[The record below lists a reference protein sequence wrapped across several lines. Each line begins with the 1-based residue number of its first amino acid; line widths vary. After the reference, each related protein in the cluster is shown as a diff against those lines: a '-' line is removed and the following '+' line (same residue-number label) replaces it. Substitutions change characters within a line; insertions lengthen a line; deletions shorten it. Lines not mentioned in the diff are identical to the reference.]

1 MKSSASSSY
10 LLYSFFV
17 DFIVLFTFLCVWSI
31 LVHSS
36 SPVLILVYFPT
47 LLPFLWKSFHPAPL
61 CLADSHVLLPSP
73 TSYLKYMLHVSLL
86 KCFTGTVKTTCPQI
100 HHLLTIPFF
109 PFVAQTV
116 CMWDPAACC
125 SKANKQTR
133 LVERKVCLILDAGNW
148 EWGWVADIPKADC
161 PPPWQEGGESFYRQT
176 RGCTCRN
183 SIVISDS
190 HLLIGYQWSDQHHLD
205 FFRYN

>member
-125 SKANKQTR
+125 SKANKHAR
-133 LVERKVCLILDAGNW
+133 LVETKECYNSEACNW
-148 EWGWVADIPKADC
+148 
-161 PPPWQEGGESFYRQT
+161 
-176 RGCTCRN
+176 RG
-183 SIVISDS
+183 
-190 HLLIGYQWSDQHHLD
+190 
-205 FFRYN
+205 